1 MSLWIENN
9 MQKFVLLEQ
18 FFINFKVNPKR
29 SITVLLAGKKRYNF
43 ITMITFE
50 KKKSFLLQ
58 KIFQL
63 TNYIQYIYQI
73 NIIKC
78 IFKKIKLCWQ
88 AKMVNFF
95 LYTKQTLFNSSLY
108 SFPLMAYDNNIL
120 TSQNT
125 LKPNLLKWP
134 SIHCTIVLMT
144 SIVSKLIR
152 Q

>member
-1 MSLWIENN
+1 MYFLNSFSWISKITQNARLQYCWLVKRDITLSQWSL
-9 MQKFVLLEQ
+9 L
-18 FFINFKVNPKR
+18 
-29 SITVLLAGKKRYNF
+29 
-43 ITMITFE
+43 
-50 KKKSFLLQ
+50 KKKQSFLLQ

-63 TNYIQYIYQI
+63 TNYIKYIYQI
-73 NIIKC
+73 NFIKC

-88 AKMVNFF
+88 AKIVNFF

-108 SFPLMAYDNNIL
+108 SFPLMAYHNNIL

-134 SIHCTIVLMT
+134 SIHCTIVLMA
-144 SIVSKLIR
+144 SVVSKCIR